1 MGIYRLKCGF
11 VNSVAED
18 ATIDVF
24 NCDLGDDIAVRACNK
39 YITILLHYRKIILKC
54 NRASAASRVV

>member
-1 MGIYRLKCGF
+1 M
-11 VNSVAED
+11 AED

-24 NCDLGDDIAVRACNK
+24 DGYLRDDTAVRACNK

>member
-1 MGIYRLKCGF
+1 MGIYWLKCGF

-24 NCDLGDDIAVRACNK
+24 DGHLRDDIAVRACNK

-54 NRASAASRVV
+54 NRASATSRVV